1 MRFALDRILDVAA
14 MSAGFLAASVV
25 SIGVVVVLIVVLW
38 LSALAIPLWM
48 EDET

>member
-1 MRFALDRILDVAA
+1 MRFALDRILDVTA

-25 SIGVVVVLIVVLW
+25 SIGVVVVLIVVIG
-38 LSALAIPLWM
+38 LSAMVIPLQ

>member
-1 MRFALDRILDVAA
+1 MRFAFDRVLDVAA

-25 SIGVVVVLIVVLW
+25 SIGVVVALIVVIG
-38 LSALAIPLWM
+38 LSAMVIPLQ

>member
-1 MRFALDRILDVAA
+1 MRFAFDRVLDVAA

-25 SIGVVVVLIVVLW
+25 SVVVVLVLIVVVA
-38 LSALAIPLWM
+38 LSAMVIPLQ

>member
-1 MRFALDRILDVAA
+1 MRFALDRVLDVAA

-25 SIGVVVVLIVVLW
+25 SIGVVVVLIVVIF
-38 LSALAIPLWM
+38 LSAMVIPLQ

>member
-14 MSAGFLAASVV
+14 MSAGFLVASVV
-25 SIGVVVVLIVVLW
+25 SIGVVFTLIVVIA
-38 LSALAIPLWM
+38 LSAMVIPLQ